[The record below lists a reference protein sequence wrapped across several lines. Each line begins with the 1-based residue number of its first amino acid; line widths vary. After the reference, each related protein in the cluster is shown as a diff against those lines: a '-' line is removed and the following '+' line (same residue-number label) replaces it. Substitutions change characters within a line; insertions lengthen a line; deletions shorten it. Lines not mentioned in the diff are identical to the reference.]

1 MGVRAARA
9 TAGAQESGTWTVLTR
24 LFAVSMVAPTSA
36 LAKGP
41 SWEMASRLKRKSLP
55 ELSPAHHFYSPSSNP
70 RPKLISSPNQKL
82 DNRIRGSPLFK
93 FNPSQSTR
101 PRLQAAPNLS
111 LTPLSETSPRF
122 SLPSLFHDLLQST
135 TGSSTQS
142 PFLPIIGSHGGLS
155 QLPIQARLTRNS
167 LSSPT
172 KKQLKRSLSVPTM

>member
-1 MGVRAARA
+1 
-9 TAGAQESGTWTVLTR
+9 LTR

-36 LAKGP
+36 LGKEP

-55 ELSPAHHFYSPSSNP
+55 KQSPAHHFYSPSSNP

-82 DNRIRGSPLFK
+82 NNRIRGSPLFK

-101 PRLQAAPNLS
+101 HRLQATPNLS

-122 SLPSLFHDLLQST
+122 SLPSLFHDPLQLT

-142 PFLPIIGSHGGLS
+142 PFLPIIGSHGGLN
-155 QLPIQARLTRNS
+155 QLPIQARLTRS
-167 LSSPT
+167 FLYLPT
-172 KKQLKRSLSVPTM
+172 KKQLKKTLNVPTL